1 MTEHPEWE
9 VPEGLRPEPGD
20 FAFDLDHVLGAVLAL
35 RAEVPDDA
43 FTASVLGTERAG
55 NAVLIDPNGLAVT
68 VGYLITEAE
77 TVWLTTNEG
86 TACPAHVVGYD
97 FASGMGLVQALGRL
111 GAPHLE
117 IGETAPL
124 REGDSLVA
132 AGHGGRAGALEAY
145 LVSKREFA
153 GYWEYLLEEALFT
166 APAHP
171 HWGGGALIAPDGR
184 LVGVG
189 SLLVEEARG
198 QGRKMQGNMFMP
210 IDLLGAVREDL
221 LLHGRS
227 TRAPRPWLG
236 TYTVDTET
244 GPVVAGLAPGG
255 PGEAAGV
262 QAGDLVVE
270 VAGRRVRDLTEMIRT
285 AWAQGDAGV
294 EIPLTLLR
302 AGEVTRV
309 TVRTCDRA
317 DRLKRPRLH

>member
-1 MTEHPEWE
+1 MTDHPEWE
-9 VPEGLRPEPGD
+9 VPEGLRPESGD
-20 FAFDLDHVLGAVLAL
+20 FAFDLNQALDAVVAL

-68 VGYLITEAE
+68 VGYLVTEAE
-77 TVWLTTNEG
+77 TVWLTTNDG
-86 TACPAHVVGYD
+86 TACAAHVVGYD
-97 FASGMGLVQALGRL
+97 FQSGMGLVQALGRL

-117 IGETAPL
+117 LGDTTAL
-124 REGDSLVA
+124 REGDTLIA

-153 GYWEYLLEEALFT
+153 GYWEYLLDEALFT

-171 HWGGGALIAPDGR
+171 HWGGSALIGPDGT

-198 QGRKMQGNMFMP
+198 EGRKMQGNMFMP
-210 IDLLGAVREDL
+210 AGLLDTVREDL

-227 TRAPRPWLG
+227 TRPARPWLG

-244 GPVVAGLAPGG
+244 GPVVAGLAPDG
-255 PGEAAGV
+255 PGEAAGLE
-262 QAGDLVVE
+262 AGDLVVE
-270 VAGRRVRDLTEMIRT
+270 VAGKRVRDLTQMIRA
-285 AWAQGDAGV
+285 AWGQGDAGV
-294 EIPLTLLR
+294 EIALTLLR
-302 AGEVTRV
+302 QGEVLRV
-309 TVRTCDRA
+309 TVQTCDRT